1 MKILDFLKSLLNGNS
16 TDKDQ
21 DKTPQD
27 KLGELK
33 NFVNSQY
40 GSYMPAKQETAEVPT
55 YEKYEYEAPT
65 DEQITQSATD
75 ELSGYK
81 AQNEKSIGTEYAQK
95 EKELVANKA
104 STAENYGDSSAKLKA
119 TYEEAAQSLSD
130 DALKRGL
137 ARSSIALN
145 NQAAASQAYTQSQSE
160 LLNKY
165 NDNISAIDQELN
177 GLEGQRQS
185 ALDSFNISY
194 AAKLTERINELK
206 EQREDNK
213 QKALEYNNS
222 LRSKEYEQKL
232 DKDSTESDLYTE
244 ALNQQK
250 AKNEL
255 KKTIPDEMRN
265 EIDAN
270 IYNKVVE
277 ILNSMSF
284 NEARELFLNEPI
296 FHEVLNDY
304 YYYTLYYKYR

>member
-1 MKILDFLKSLLNGNS
+1 MKILEFLKSLLNGN
-16 TDKDQ
+16 
-21 DKTPQD
+21 KTNKEEGKTSQD
-27 KLGELK
+27 KLDELK
-33 NFVNSQY
+33 NYVDSQY
-40 GSYMPAKQETAEVPT
+40 GSYMPAKKETAQVPT
-55 YEKYEYEAPT
+55 YDKYEYEAPT
-65 DEQITQSATD
+65 DEQIKRSATD
-75 ELSGYK
+75 ELVAYK
-81 AQNEKSIGTEYAQK
+81 EQNEKAISQEYAQK
-95 EKELVANKA
+95 EKELAANKA
-104 STAENYGDSSAKLKA
+104 ASAANYGDSSAKLKA

-145 NQAAASQAYTQSQSE
+145 NQAAASKAYTQSQGE

-165 NDNISAIDQELN
+165 NENISAIDEELN
-177 GLEGQRQS
+177 GLAGKLQS
-185 ALDSFNISY
+185 ALDSFKISY

-206 EQREDNK
+206 EQREENK

-222 LRSKEYEQKL
+222 LLSKQYEQTL

-250 AKNEL
+250 IKNEL
-255 KKTIPDEMRN
+255 KNTIPDGIRN
-265 EIDAN
+265 EIEAN

-277 ILNSMSF
+277 LLNSMSF
-284 NEARELFLNEPI
+284 DEARTLFLNEPI